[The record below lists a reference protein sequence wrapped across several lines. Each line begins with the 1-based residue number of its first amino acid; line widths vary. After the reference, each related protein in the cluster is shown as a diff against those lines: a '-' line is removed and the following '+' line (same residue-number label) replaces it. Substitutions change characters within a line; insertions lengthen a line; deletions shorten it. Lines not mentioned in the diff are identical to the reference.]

1 MKHLLF
7 QKLLR
12 FIQNTVNPLGFEV
25 EELGKSDSGLNFE
38 DGYIH
43 SPEYILD
50 INEEFFWI
58 KIVFNIINMGNC

>member
-50 INEEFFWI
+50 INEEFF
-58 KIVFNIINMGNC
+58 